1 MRPGSRIERATPADL
16 AERPLP
22 ERLRL
27 AARIDMVDDAGNVRG
42 YMFRNVGGALDDVP
56 AGVWRDAA

>member
-1 MRPGSRIERATPADL
+1 
-16 AERPLP
+16 
-22 ERLRL
+22 
-27 AARIDMVDDAGNVRG
+27 MVDDAGNVRG